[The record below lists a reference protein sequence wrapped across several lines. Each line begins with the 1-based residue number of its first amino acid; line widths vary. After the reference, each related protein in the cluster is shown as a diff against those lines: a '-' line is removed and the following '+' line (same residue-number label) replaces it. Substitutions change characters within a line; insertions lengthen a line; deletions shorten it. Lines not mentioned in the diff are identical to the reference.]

1 MVHIVGQTNDE
12 RCVAAEQS
20 EASYLTLCPMTND
33 VNRKTLDNR
42 TSGNLFCLAGLLFV
56 LSGLIDG
63 DIGLYISI
71 GIMNMCIGMKFFS
84 MAESAKKT
92 QGDNHQKAEVPNK
105 ADTGEVGK
113 IK

>member
-1 MVHIVGQTNDE
+1 
-12 RCVAAEQS
+12 
-20 EASYLTLCPMTND
+20 MTND

-42 TSGNLFCLAGLLFV
+42 TSGNLFCLAGLLLV

-63 DIGLYISI
+63 DIGRYISI
-71 GIMNMCIGMKFFS
+71 GMMNMCIGMMFFS

>member
-1 MVHIVGQTNDE
+1 
-12 RCVAAEQS
+12 
-20 EASYLTLCPMTND
+20 
-33 VNRKTLDNR
+33 
-42 TSGNLFCLAGLLFV
+42 
-56 LSGLIDG
+56 LIDG
-63 DIGLYISI
+63 DIGLYIPI